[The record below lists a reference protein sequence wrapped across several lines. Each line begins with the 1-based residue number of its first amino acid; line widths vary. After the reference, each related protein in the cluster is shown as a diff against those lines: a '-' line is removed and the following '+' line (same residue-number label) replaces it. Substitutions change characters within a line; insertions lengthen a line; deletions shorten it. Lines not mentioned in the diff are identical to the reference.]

1 MGAASG
7 GRRWGNHEV
16 ITGRAEATVLAV
28 SIGVLSAGDY
38 PSASAF
44 FAMTGTT
51 MKQSFTP
58 PDGADDPFAG

>member
-1 MGAASG
+1 M
-7 GRRWGNHEV
+7 

-58 PDGADDPFAG
+58 PDDADDPFAG